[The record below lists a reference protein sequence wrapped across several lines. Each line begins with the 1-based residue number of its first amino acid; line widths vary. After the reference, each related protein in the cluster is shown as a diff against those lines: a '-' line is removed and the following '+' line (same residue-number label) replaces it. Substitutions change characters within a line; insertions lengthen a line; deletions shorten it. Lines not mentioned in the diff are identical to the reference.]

1 MNGKKILA
9 IVCLLA
15 CFLAGSAVSISA
27 QTLLPDAFAGWTA
40 SATGSQ
46 APASQAEQF
55 AGDKAPILREYG
67 LASAERRDYTQTK
80 NSATVTL
87 YRMVDPSAA
96 FGAFTYLREPEM
108 VAVGSALTTPYSA
121 ASRQRVV
128 FVVGNLVL
136 DVSSPITRPEDID
149 LKALADGLKPHVDRR
164 PFPEIAQFLPA
175 PGLVKGSER
184 YVLGPRALAEVFPSG
199 SAASKDWV
207 GFGDSAEAI
216 VARYHL
222 EGQAKGQDAILL
234 IALYPTQQVA
244 ADSYNSLGKWFA
256 LNAEADQ
263 ANGHPIVFGTRS
275 GPLVAVL
282 SGVNAR
288 ATAVPFLSQIRYG
301 SQVTWNEPSQSYS
314 DPGIGTMV
322 VGAIMGT
329 GAIMVLAIAA
339 GIGFGGFRLLVK
351 FFLPG
356 KVFDR
361 KDQLEILQLGLTSK
375 PIKAEDFYSLN
386 SSRPS

>member
-1 MNGKKILA
+1 MA
-9 IVCLLA
+9 RPA
-15 CFLAGSAVSISA
+15 
-27 QTLLPDAFAGWTA
+27 DA
-40 SATGSQ
+40 
-46 APASQAEQF
+46 
-55 AGDKAPILREYG
+55 
-67 LASAERRDYTQTK
+67 
-80 NSATVTL
+80 
-87 YRMVDPSAA
+87 
-96 FGAFTYLREPEM
+96 
-108 VAVGSALTTPYSA
+108 
-121 ASRQRVV
+121 
-128 FVVGNLVL
+128 
-136 DVSSPITRPEDID
+136 D
-149 LKALADGLKPHVDRR
+149 LKALAAGLAPHVDRR

-175 PGLVKGSER
+175 LGLVSGSER

-199 SAASKDWV
+199 SASSKDWL
-207 GFGDSAEAI
+207 GFGSSAEAI

-222 EGQAKGQDAILL
+222 GGEAKTQDAVLL

-244 ADSYNSLGKWFA
+244 ADAYNSLGKWFA
-256 LNAEADQ
+256 LNAEPNQ
-263 ANGHPIVFGTRS
+263 ANGRQLVFGTRS

-288 ATAVPFLSQIRYG
+288 STAVPFLDKIRYG

-356 KVFDR
+356 KIFDR
-361 KDQLEILQLGLTSK
+361 KDQVEILQLGLTSK
-375 PIKAEDFYSLN
+375 PIKAEDFYGLN
-386 SSRPS
+386 SSRPG